1 MSTQHLDFEKFYREA
16 PALVRSKN
24 YSRAQLL
31 QLLQEEIQSCKQLW
45 DEYRQHQDANRSHA
59 TAEDIAE
66 AEQAY
71 KRYHDDTAE
80 AHSDD
85 EIIDSFV
92 HIKATGMVMQSIIER
107 GKKGGPL
114 ARKQAAVV
122 KQGRGCLIFAALL
135 IPAAAGLTAWII

>member
-1 MSTQHLDFEKFYREA
+1 MSTQHFDFEKFYREA

-24 YSRAQLL
+24 YSRTQLL
-31 QLLQEEIQSCKQLW
+31 HLLQEETRSCKQLW
-45 DEYRQHQDANRSHA
+45 DGYRQYQDANRSHA

-92 HIKATGMVMQSIIER
+92 HIKATGMVM
-107 GKKGGPL
+107 
-114 ARKQAAVV
+114 
-122 KQGRGCLIFAALL
+122 
-135 IPAAAGLTAWII
+135 